1 MKKNLLYIAAF
12 ATVLGFFSSCTEDII
27 IDKVDE
33 SAYENVNTLFG
44 TLRDASTNKITNIV
58 DLHNET
64 LTKEIH
70 FNLSRAPKKGVD
82 VTIEYDAAYL
92 EQYNAEHETS
102 FELYPQDK
110 LSIQNEGKIVVSP
123 QEKTSYKLQISIDAL
138 GVDEY
143 KADATYVLPLK
154 AVTKTEG
161 VEVSSSESHL
171 IYLVKNLAH
180 QSTCYR
186 KPGEKSVF
194 CFLEVNDTNPLNILQ
209 WETEDGRLLVDY
221 VVFFAYNIN
230 YNKETGDVYVFPNPQ
245 CQFILDHADQII
257 KPLRERGVKVIL
269 GLLGNHDAAGLAQLS
284 PLGCKHFAK
293 KLRAICD
300 AYNFDGV
307 NFDDEYSGSPDLSS
321 PLMCNPSGEAATRLC
336 LETKKAMPDKLV
348 TIFQYGSM
356 YCDDMCDGIE
366 AGEFVDIAVA
376 NYGGSGS
383 PRQGMTHANCSVT
396 SIEFAR
402 GGYIGLSQA
411 QSWAQSDY
419 GYVMIF
425 APWASGRQGS
435 SSHLESLSNLSQG
448 LLGSPLKKPEFY
460 YPATQSFE
468 TAPFN

>member
-12 ATVLGFFSSCTEDII
+12 AGVLGFFSSCTTELI
-27 IDKVDE
+27 IDRIDE
-33 SAYENVNTLFG
+33 GDYENVNTLVG
-44 TLRDASTNKITNIV
+44 TLRDASTNKVSNVV
-58 DLHNET
+58 DLYKED
-64 LTKEIH
+64 LTKELS
-70 FNLSRAPKKGVD
+70 FNLSRTPKKGVD
-82 VTIEYDAAYL
+82 VKVEFDAAYL
-92 EQYNAEHETS
+92 DTFNAEHGTS

-110 LSIQNEGKIVVSP
+110 LTIQNEGKIVVAP
-123 QEKTSYKLQISIDAL
+123 NQKKSYKLKLAIESL
-138 GVDEY
+138 GITEY
-143 KADATYVLPLK
+143 KADATYVIPLK
-154 AVTKTEG
+154 ATTQTEG
-161 VEVSSSESHL
+161 VNVSENESHL
-171 IYLVKNLAH
+171 IYLVKNRAH
-180 QSTCYR
+180 QASSAR

-221 VVFFAYNIN
+221 VCFFAYNIN

-293 KLRAICD
+293 KLKAICD

-348 TIFQYGSM
+348 TIFQYGAM
-356 YCDDMCDGIE
+356 YGEDMCDGIE
-366 AGEFVDIAVA
+366 AGEFIDIAVA

-383 PRQGMTHANCSVT
+383 PRKGMTHANCSIT
-396 SIEFAR
+396 SVEFAR
-402 GGYIGLSQA
+402 GGWIGLSQA

-460 YPATQSFE
+460 YPATMSFE
-468 TAPFN
+468 TKPF